1 MDKKHTSLSA
11 QAAQLQRSIQSREQ
25 RRIAEKAQR
34 YEAAEAAGE
43 YGAYEGPPV
52 KRAAL
57 GGGAGHSAA
66 LVKLSEISALVNRPA
81 EVFRCELCNASFP
94 SQAQHQ
100 QHLAGPVHR
109 KALDK
114 LSEQQL
120 TAQRRAVYQDMT
132 ESALG
137 AAAWAS
143 AHGSGG
149 AGGGASGRQ
158 QAFVHGGG
166 AAGGGGISGA
176 GGYTNHTGPASGAAG
191 GAAGATG
198 RGGPGGRAG
207 GRWPGGGGRNAG
219 HAGRAGTSDHPPLPR
234 HGIMS
239 HEEMVAAATRTDEPL
254 TIGGWAPPIITLPAP
269 KPSPPEKPQPAKQPT
284 AKGTPQQNQNRQ
296 AAHPKPEDTLRNDK
310 QMSRSDEQE
319 WHPSL
324 SPTAAPVARS
334 IRGEGL
340 LGLVYGS
347 DDEDEGNDDTV
358 AQKRCSLS
366 GGRKHSEEEE
376 GQRGA
381 PGGPAQGSMV
391 EAVARG
397 GDDDD
402 HSSDDDDQDDDDG
415 DVGDHEEARVGRFTG
430 SFF

>member
-43 YGAYEGPPV
+43 YGAYEGPPA

-57 GGGAGHSAA
+57 GGGGAGHSAA

-81 EVFRCELCNASFP
+81 EVFRCELCNANFP

-114 LSEQQL
+114 LAEQQL

-149 AGGGASGRQ
+149 AGGGGTGRQ
-158 QAFVHGGG
+158 QAFGQGGG
-166 AAGGGGISGA
+166 AAVGGGISGA
-176 GGYTNHTGPASGAAG
+176 GG

-198 RGGPGGRAG
+198 RGGPGGRGG
-207 GRWPGGGGRNAG
+207 GRWPGVGGRNAG
-219 HAGRAGTSDHPPLPR
+219 APGRTANSNVSALPR
-234 HGIMS
+234 HDVMS

-254 TIGGWAPPIITLPAP
+254 TIGGWAPPIITLPTS
-269 KPSPPEKPQPAKQPT
+269 KPSPTKKPQPAKQPT
-284 AKGTPQQNQNRQ
+284 AEGTSQQNQNRREVHEPE
-296 AAHPKPEDTLRNDK
+296 AALRDDK
-310 QMSRSDEQE
+310 RMSRSDEQE
-319 WHPSL
+319 WLPSS
-324 SPTAAPVARS
+324 SPTAPRGHS
-334 IRGEGL
+334 SRGEGL
-340 LGLVYGS
+340 LGLAYGS
-347 DDEDEGNDDTV
+347 DNEEDGNDDTV
-358 AQKRCSLS
+358 TEKRSSLS
-366 GGRKHSEEEE
+366 GGRKRRR
-376 GQRGA
+376 RGN
-381 PGGPAQGSMV
+381 GVLQ
-391 EAVARG
+391 VALHRG
-397 GDDDD
+397 K
-402 HSSDDDDQDDDDG
+402 
-415 DVGDHEEARVGRFTG
+415 
-430 SFF
+430 